1 MGAQRIESRGRDG
14 KRAGAPERTYSVGE
28 FSSLTGVTVRTLYHY
43 ESLGL
48 LHPRRLPNGYRQYG
62 CADVDRM
69 QQILILRELG
79 MGLSD
84 IARNLDVPPAQRR
97 QTLRHHLEQLKR
109 QRDRLDRIIAS
120 VEATLTELDGGNTM
134 SADEKFEAF
143 KQELVDANERE
154 YGQEVR
160 GRWGDEAVDASSQRL
175 MGLSRADFERA
186 QKLEGDVRSE
196 VLAGLADGDAD
207 GSHGAA
213 AASAHAA
220 WLRLFWPE
228 GAFSPQAHAGLAQMY
243 LADDRF
249 RAYYDALA
257 PGATEFLVRAI
268 EHSAGH

>member
-1 MGAQRIESRGRDG
+1 
-14 KRAGAPERTYSVGE
+14 
-28 FSSLTGVTVRTLYHY
+28 
-43 ESLGL
+43 
-48 LHPRRLPNGYRQYG
+48 
-62 CADVDRM
+62 
-69 QQILILRELG
+69 
-79 MGLSD
+79 
-84 IARNLDVPPAQRR
+84 
-97 QTLRHHLEQLKR
+97 
-109 QRDRLDRIIAS
+109 
-120 VEATLTELDGGNTM
+120 M

-160 GRWGDEAVDASSQRL
+160 GRWGDEAVDASNQRL

-196 VLAGLADGDAD
+196 VLAGLTDGDAD

-228 GAFSPQAHAGLAQMY
+228 GTFSPQAHAGLAQMY

-249 RAYYDALA
+249 RAYYDAWA

-268 EHSAGH
+268 ERSAGH

>member
-1 MGAQRIESRGRDG
+1 MEH
-14 KRAGAPERTYSVGE
+14 KAGGGNVHADPQRTYSVGE

-62 CADVDRM
+62 RADVDRM
-69 QQILILRELG
+69 QQVLILRELG
-79 MGLSD
+79 MGLAD
-84 IARNLDVPPAQRR
+84 IARNLDVPPAKQR
-97 QTLRHHLEQLKR
+97 QALRHHLEQLRR
-109 QRDRLDRIIAS
+109 QRERLDGIIAS
-120 VEATLTELDGGNTM
+120 VEATLAELDGGSSM
-134 SADEKFEAF
+134 STDEKFEAF
-143 KQELVDANERE
+143 KQGLVDENERT

-160 GRWGDEAVDASSQRL
+160 GRWGDEAADASNQRL
-175 MGLSRADFERA
+175 MGLSREEFERA
-186 QKLEGDVRSE
+186 QQLEADVRRE

-228 GAFSPQAHAGLAQMY
+228 GTFSPQAHAGLAQMY

-249 RAYYDALA
+249 RAYYDAWA
-257 PGATEFLVRAI
+257 PGATEFLVHAI
-268 EHSAGH
+268 ERSAGH